1 MENLQMLMKDLEE
14 QYNLFNYKT
23 NKKNS
28 ALCRKTLQQIKSSCQ
43 ELRKSILEMSKEQV
57 VPPQPAESVEAVPES
72 TPAEIEPELEPV
84 VETVVETVVEPVVE
98 PEKPVK
104 KSNKVKKV
112 KKERKEGETIKRK
125 RKSE

>member
-43 ELRKSILEMSKEQV
+43 ELRKSILEMSKEGV
-57 VPPQPAESVEAVPES
+57 VPPEPLPAEPIEAVPES
-72 TPAEIEPELEPV
+72 TPSPVDLELETVVKPV
-84 VETVVETVVEPVVE
+84 VENVVEPVV
-98 PEKPVK
+98 K
-104 KSNKVKKV
+104 KSKKSKKV
-112 KKERKEGETIKRK
+112 KKERKEGEKSGKRK
-125 RKSE
+125 KKSE

>member
-28 ALCRKTLQQIKSSCQ
+28 ATCRKTLQKIKSGCQ

-57 VPPQPAESVEAVPES
+57 VPPEPLPAEPVEAVPES
-72 TPAEIEPELEPV
+72 TPSPVDLELE
-84 VETVVETVVEPVVE
+84 TLVEPVVE
-98 PEKPVK
+98 NVVE
-104 KSNKVKKV
+104 KSNKSKKV
-112 KKERKEGETIKRK
+112 KKERKEGEKSGKRK
-125 RKSE
+125 KKSK